1 MEHLDNDHL
10 WRDPV
15 SNVRCFPFPRG
26 VSLSWLCRPDGE
38 WSPRQVYCTVQ
49 HCTLYTVH
57 CTADTTLDSIHC
69 ILLHWDYTGQC
80 EWLLRYAGAAVRGEQ
95 TWISLYW
102 LSTSHFANIKLR
114 IKVKRLPLSTK
125 IHVWV
130 WNILEISLKELDKN
144 IISSSSSCLF
154 YSKFCWCLQCHF
166 AVNIFNST
174 GWHLLPPTCCVSNSP
189 GHHSTHDAERL
200 VNAAVAGVL
209 RIEMRPCPC
218 DEFSEEVL
226 QLPTR
231 ATWWWPAD
239 AGGGMHSNVSWSRN
253 YLLCHLRRPLSP
265 SIDLSQLLD

>member
-144 IISSSSSCLF
+144 IISSSSSLILAYF
-154 YSKFCWCLQCHF
+154 IHNSVDATNAILQLISSIQQADICCHQV
-166 AVNIFNST
+166 AAYQTHQATI
-174 GWHLLPPTCCVSNSP
+174 LPMQKRWWMRRWLVCCVLRCAPAHVTSSRKRCYSSRP
-189 GHHSTHDAERL
+189 ALHD
-200 VNAAVAGVL
+200 
-209 RIEMRPCPC
+209 
-218 DEFSEEVL
+218 
-226 QLPTR
+226 
-231 ATWWWPAD
+231 
-239 AGGGMHSNVSWSRN
+239 GGGMHSNVSWSRN

>member
-1 MEHLDNDHL
+1 M
-10 WRDPV
+10 
-15 SNVRCFPFPRG
+15 SNVRCFSFPRG

-114 IKVKRLPLSTK
+114 IKVKRLPLS
-125 IHVWV
+125 
-130 WNILEISLKELDKN
+130 
-144 IISSSSSCLF
+144 SSSSLVLAYFIHNSVDATNAI
-154 YSKFCWCLQCHF
+154 LQLISSIQQADICCHQL
-166 AVNIFNST
+166 AAYQTHQATI
-174 GWHLLPPTCCVSNSP
+174 LPVQKHWWMWRWLVCCVLRGAPAHVTSSRKRCYSSRP
-189 GHHSTHDAERL
+189 AVHDE
-200 VNAAVAGVL
+200 
-209 RIEMRPCPC
+209 
-218 DEFSEEVL
+218 
-226 QLPTR
+226 
-231 ATWWWPAD
+231 
-239 AGGGMHSNVSWSRN
+239 GGGMHSNVSWSRN

>member
-15 SNVRCFPFPRG
+15 ANVRCFPFPRG

-57 CTADTTLDSIHC
+57 CTADTTLDSIQC

-125 IHVWV
+125 THVDSA
-130 WNILEISLKELDKN
+130 NQLTLTFDHTCMPLTQISLTKKAVKN
-144 IISSSSSCLF
+144 
-154 YSKFCWCLQCHF
+154 
-166 AVNIFNST
+166 AVIARKIVKV
-174 GWHLLPPTCCVSNSP
+174 P
-189 GHHSTHDAERL
+189 
-200 VNAAVAGVL
+200 
-209 RIEMRPCPC
+209 MK
-218 DEFSEEVL
+218 
-226 QLPTR
+226 
-231 ATWWWPAD
+231 
-239 AGGGMHSNVSWSRN
+239 
-253 YLLCHLRRPLSP
+253 
-265 SIDLSQLLD
+265 